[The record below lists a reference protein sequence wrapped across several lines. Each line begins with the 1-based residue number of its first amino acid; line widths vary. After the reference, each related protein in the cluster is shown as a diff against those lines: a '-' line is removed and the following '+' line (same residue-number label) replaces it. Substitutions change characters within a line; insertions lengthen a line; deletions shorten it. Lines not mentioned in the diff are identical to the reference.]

1 MIKFVK
7 GVMIGSIVSAGMILW
22 YNENTN
28 KNKMMK
34 KGKRILKNI
43 GM

>member
-1 MIKFVK
+1 MMKFVK
-7 GVMIGSIVSAGMILW
+7 GVMVGSIVSAGMMLW

-28 KNKMMK
+28 KKKMMK
-34 KGKRILKNI
+34 KGKKILKNM